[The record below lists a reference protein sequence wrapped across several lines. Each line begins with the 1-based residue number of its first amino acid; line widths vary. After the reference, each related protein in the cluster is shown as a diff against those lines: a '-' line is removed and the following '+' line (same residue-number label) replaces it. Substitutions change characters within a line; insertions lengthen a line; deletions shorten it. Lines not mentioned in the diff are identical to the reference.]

1 MGSSLLCR
9 ARNKLYQNLT
19 KFEGSMARSNQ
30 GEQLDEKLILSARRI
45 ERAAQIHTQV
55 HQMAS
60 RVTGEMAS

>member
-1 MGSSLLCR
+1 
-9 ARNKLYQNLT
+9 
-19 KFEGSMARSNQ
+19 MARSNQ

-60 RVTGEMAS
+60 RLTGEMAS